1 MKLSSGGDDHE
12 EDAAKAFYALEAT
25 KHLHFKV
32 EPAGLFVNKTRAHI
46 GASAD
51 KIMRCK
57 CHRKSVVEIKC
68 PHKIWDKTMKYKFKD
83 FDFLTLN
90 TDSNISMNK
99 KHKYYTQIN
108 SQMVL
113 AKSDQGYFDLWT
125 IKDIFVEKVDR
136 DFTHWSKVSINLEVF
151 FKSYVVKALLG
162 I

>member
-1 MKLSSGGDDHE
+1 
-12 EDAAKAFYALEAT
+12 
-25 KHLHFKV
+25 
-32 EPAGLFVNKTRAHI
+32 
-46 GASAD
+46 
-51 KIMRCK
+51 
-57 CHRKSVVEIKC
+57 
-68 PHKIWDKTMKYKFKD
+68 MKYKFKD